1 MSRAVLRR
9 IPLLTAIFALLL
21 AGPAAAQA
29 LAPSAVTGTATGI
42 HRDVATLHGS
52 VNPRALDTDYWF
64 EYGTTNALGARTAP
78 TSAGNGTDTISVD
91 DQIGSLRAGTT
102 YRYRIVARNATGT
115 TQGAVRTFRT
125 DAAPPARPVATT
137 AAVRDI
143 TQTTATLTATLNNR
157 AQAATYHF
165 EWGASNRYGQTT
177 PETPLP
183 AAATA
188 QEVTA
193 ALTGLSADT
202 TYHARVVLTIGSTVT
217 RGADRRFHTERVPNG
232 LLIKTS
238 GNPVGYGRGVDV
250 FGVLAGSTNAGRT
263 IRVQADAFP
272 FDGGWVD
279 VASGRTDATGA
290 YRINVTPLLSST
302 MLRTIADTSPA
313 VTSQTVTVGVRLTA
327 SLHVSRRH
335 VRRGGRVR
343 FSGRVTPDQPD
354 AAISIQKRRHGRWV
368 TVARTHTGGASRY
381 SRRVRIRH
389 SGKYRVAAR
398 APDGAHVMGATSSR
412 YIRVGR

>member
-1 MSRAVLRR
+1 MSRAVFRR
-9 IPLLTAIFALLL
+9 IPLLAAIFAVLI
-21 AGPAAAQA
+21 AGPAAAQT
-29 LAPSAVTGTATGI
+29 LAPGAVTGTATAI
-42 HRDVATLHGS
+42 DRDGATLHGS
-52 VNPRALDTDYWF
+52 VNPRGQDTDYWF

-102 YRYRIVARNATGT
+102 YRYRIVARNTTGT
-115 TQGAVRTFRT
+115 TQGAVRTLRT
-125 DAAPPARPVATT
+125 DAAPPARPVANT

-143 TQTTATLTATLNNR
+143 TQTTATLAAALNNR
-157 AQAATYHF
+157 SQAATYHF
-165 EWGASNRYGQTT
+165 EWGTSTRYGQTT

-183 AAATA
+183 AAATV
-188 QEVTA
+188 QDVTA
-193 ALTGLSADT
+193 ALTGLAADT

-217 RGADRRFHTERVPNG
+217 RGGDRRFRTDRVPNG

-250 FGVLAGSTNAGRT
+250 YGVLAGSDNAGRT
-263 IRVQADAFP
+263 IRVQADVFP

-279 VASGRTDATGA
+279 VTSGRTDATGA
-290 YRINVTPLLSST
+290 YRINVSPLLSST
-302 MLRTIADTSPA
+302 MLRTIANTTPA

-327 SLHVSRRH
+327 SLHASHRRVH
-335 VRRGGRVR
+335 RGARIR
-343 FSGRVTPDQPD
+343 FWGRVTPRQPD
-354 AAISIQKRRHGRWV
+354 AAIAIQNRRHGRWV

-389 SGKYRVAAR
+389 AGKYRVVAR
-398 APDGAHVMGATSSR
+398 AADGAHVMGTTSSR